1 MKKALLGL
9 VLMGSLF
16 VISCKEK
23 TTEEKVQDAVESV
36 GNDIENKA
44 EKARDAIE
52 NAANET
58 GEALE
63 NAGDKSGEALENAAK
78 ETE

>member
-9 VLMGSLF
+9 VLMGALF
-16 VISCKEK
+16 VSCKEK
-23 TTEEKVQDAVESV
+23 TTEEKVEDAVEAV

-44 EKARDAIE
+44 EEAGDAIE
-52 NAANET
+52 NAADKT

-63 NAGDKSGEALENAAK
+63 NAAEKTEEALK
-78 ETE
+78 KD